1 LGAGKKFS
9 MNSRY
14 SVEFKQSVVQKI
26 TTPGG
31 PTTAEMAKKLGV
43 HYTSVYGWIKN
54 HANTSSMKKSKDW
67 TPEAKLEA
75 IIKTATMS
83 ENELGEFLR
92 TNGLHSAELDQWKAD
107 FYSSQKSAGRPKLDP
122 ELVELRAKEKELSK
136 DLKRKDRA
144 LAEMSARVILLK
156 KSRLIFGETEEDE

>member
-1 LGAGKKFS
+1 LGAEKKFS
-9 MNSRY
+9 MRTRY
-14 SVEFKQSVVQKI
+14 SPEFKQSVVQKI
-26 TTPGG
+26 ATPGG
-31 PTTAEMAKKLGV
+31 PSAAQMAKNLGV
-43 HYTSVYGWIKN
+43 HYTSIYGWVKD
-54 HANTSSMKKSKDW
+54 HANTSRMKKSKEW

-92 TNGLHSAELDQWKAD
+92 TNGLHSTEIDQWKKD
-107 FYSSQKSAGRPKLDP
+107 IYSAQKSAGRPKTDP
-122 ELVELRAKEKELSK
+122 ELAELRAKEKELSK

-156 KSRLIFGETEEDE
+156 KSRLLFGETEEDE